1 MTNPP
6 AIGESLHRL
15 LHAYRRAMREGHAA
29 AGIELPVTHIR
40 ALKGVAHSRS
50 CSAQTIAG
58 ALRLDKG
65 QISRLIK
72 DLRTDGLIEQR
83 PDPDDSR
90 SRRLSLTAEGTAMV
104 ERITV
109 VEAKAGER
117 MAAGLDDAQLRD
129 FVRLADVMAANLE
142 DQE

>member
-40 ALKGVAHSRS
+40 ALKGVAHSGGS
-50 CSAQTIAG
+50 SAQTIAG

-65 QISRLIK
+65 QVSRLIR
-72 DLRTDGLIEQR
+72 DLRKEGLIDQS

-90 SRRLSLTAEGTAMV
+90 SRRLSLTSEGSAMV
-104 ERITV
+104 GQITR
-109 VEAKAGER
+109 VEAEAGER
-117 MAAGLDDAQLRD
+117 MAAGLHAARLRD
-129 FVRLADVMAANLE
+129 FIQLADIMARNLE
-142 DQE
+142 E